1 MPLRPL
7 LLGEKCGAY
16 MMDLSWRARSSTL
29 VPQRR
34 NSLSSLNLR
43 IEDDTIV
50 ILSRILEHKKA
61 ELRHK
66 QSRGY
71 LSELKAKIRDA
82 PEPLGF
88 FVALEAT
95 RTAGSPALIAEIKK
109 ASPSLGLLRPEF
121 SDRFDYLGIAKSY
134 HHHGASALSV
144 LTDKDFFQGSLEYL
158 SEIKQL
164 VPMPTLNKEFMVEE
178 IQFYEARAYGAD
190 AALLIVAALERQ
202 QLIDFYAL
210 ARGLRLDVLIETHH
224 ERELDTVLERL
235 PEARLIGI
243 NNRDLKTFMTDLGVT
258 ERLAKRIPADKLIV
272 SESGIHQRADV
283 VRLIEAGIHA
293 MLVGESLI
301 RADDI
306 GGKIRDLRGVRAP
319 THA

>member
-1 MPLRPL
+1 M
-7 LLGEKCGAY
+7 
-16 MMDLSWRARSSTL
+16 
-29 VPQRR
+29 
-34 NSLSSLNLR
+34 
-43 IEDDTIV
+43 

-71 LSELKAKIRDA
+71 FSELRAKIQDA
-82 PEPLGF
+82 PGPLGF
-88 FVALEAT
+88 SVALEAT
-95 RTAGSPALIAEIKK
+95 RTAGSPALIAEVKK

-121 SDRFDYLGIAKSY
+121 SERFDYLGIAKAY
-134 HHHGASALSV
+134 HAHGASALSV
-144 LTDKDFFQGSLEYL
+144 LTDKDFFQGSLDYL
-158 SEIKQL
+158 SEIKQS

-190 AALLIVAALERQ
+190 AVLLIVAALERQ

-210 ARGLRLDVLIETHH
+210 ARGLCLDVLIETHH

-243 NNRDLKTFMTDLGVT
+243 NNRDLKTFTTDLGVT
-258 ERLAKRIPADKLIV
+258 VRLAKRIPADKLIV

-283 VRLIEAGIHA
+283 VQLVDAGVHA

-306 GGKIRDLRGVRAP
+306 GGKIRELRGVQAP
-319 THA
+319 SHA